1 MGNPLNGSKSVMEVQ
16 LVVGL
21 SVEDEDWVVPFGE
34 RSTSSNES
42 QGTSDEGLG
51 LAMNPDIQPDQD
63 ESLGE
68 IVYPDDV
75 WYSDDVVN
83 GHKIKGE
90 ANEFNEVQEAGND
103 IRPPAEDYRDRVMF
117 CGGERDGRILLPI
130 TY

>member
-83 GHKIKGE
+83 GHKNKE
-90 ANEFNEVQEAGND
+90 KLMSSMKCKRQ
-103 IRPPAEDYRDRVMF
+103 VM
-117 CGGERDGRILLPI
+117 
-130 TY
+130 TYDHLQKTIGIG